1 MDSKMTTAE
10 LQDRYIKMYE
20 LYMEGKSYR
29 ELGAIFDISA
39 ERVRQILHT
48 RSSEHDLVE
57 LRRRIDN
64 RCMNTWRAK
73 EICNLLDSG
82 NSCRQVS
89 EILNISI
96 HAVKR
101 VSAKHRKN
109 APVRL
114 TPKLKSA

>member
-1 MDSKMTTAE
+1 MDKKLTKAE
-10 LQDRYIKMYE
+10 LHDRYTAMYE

-29 ELGAIFDISA
+29 ELGKIFKISA
-39 ERVRQILHT
+39 ERVRQILHD
-48 RSSEHDLVE
+48 RSSGNDLVE

-64 RCMNTWRAK
+64 RCMNTWRNK
-73 EICNLLDSG
+73 EICCLLDAG
-82 NSCRQVS
+82 HNCRQIS
-89 EILNISI
+89 EILSISI
-96 HAVKR
+96 WAVRR